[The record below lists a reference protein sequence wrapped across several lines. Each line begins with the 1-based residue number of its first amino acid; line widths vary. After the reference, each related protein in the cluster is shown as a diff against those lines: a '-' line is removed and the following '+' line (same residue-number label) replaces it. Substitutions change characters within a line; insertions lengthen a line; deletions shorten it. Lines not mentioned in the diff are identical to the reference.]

1 MAASKSNFFKDHYDW
16 LVAAAGLALL
26 AGVGVLF
33 AMSLDNSP
41 EAARAACEAELKSR
55 MPAHKDVPA
64 ADLTLLEKVMAGL
77 EKPSLLDPLS
87 DKEGNFLASE
97 CRVYCQNPDRAA

>member
-33 AMSLDNSP
+33 ATSLDSSP
-41 EAARAACEAELKSR
+41 EAALAACESEIKGR
-55 MPAHKDVPA
+55 VPDVA
-64 ADLTLLEKVMAGL
+64 
-77 EKPSLLDPLS
+77 
-87 DKEGNFLASE
+87 
-97 CRVYCQNPDRAA
+97 